1 MRGVFVLRLPA
12 GITACLF
19 DLDGVLTQTAAIHAT
34 AWQETFDAYLSARAR
49 EGGGPFIPFDPVE
62 DYARYVDGKPRL
74 DGVRDFLASR
84 EIFLP
89 EGDGS
94 DGIAAGT
101 ITGIGNRKNDRVL
114 ELIRTRG
121 VEVFPGSRR
130 FLDAVIDAGLARAVV
145 SSSANAALILDVTGV
160 DADIEV
166 LVDGTTA
173 RELGLPG
180 KPAPDTFLEAA
191 RRLGVAPSEAAVIE
205 DALSGVVAGRA
216 GGFGH
221 IIGVNRLDQAEEL
234 RAHGADVVV
243 NDLEEL
249 L

>member
-1 MRGVFVLRLPA
+1 MMGATVLRLPK

-19 DLDGVLTQTAAIHAT
+19 DLDGVLTQTAAIHAQ
-34 AWQETFDAYLSARAR
+34 AWKETFDDYLSRRAQATG
-49 EGGGPFIPFDPVE
+49 EAVVPFDPVE

-84 EIFLP
+84 GIRLP
-89 EGDGS
+89 EGHPS
-94 DGIAAGT
+94 DDHHAET

-114 ELIRTRG
+114 DLIRTQG
-121 VEVFPGSRR
+121 VTVYPGSRR
-130 FLDAVIDAGLARAVV
+130 FLDAVVAAGIRRAVV
-145 SSSANAALILDVTGV
+145 SSSANAALILDVTGI

-166 LVDGTTA
+166 LVDGSLA

-191 RRLGVAPSEAAVIE
+191 RRLGVSPSQAVVIE
-205 DALSGVVAGRA
+205 DALSGVAAGRA

-221 IIGVNRLDQAEEL
+221 VIAVDRLDQAEAL
-234 RAHGADVVV
+234 RAQGADIVV